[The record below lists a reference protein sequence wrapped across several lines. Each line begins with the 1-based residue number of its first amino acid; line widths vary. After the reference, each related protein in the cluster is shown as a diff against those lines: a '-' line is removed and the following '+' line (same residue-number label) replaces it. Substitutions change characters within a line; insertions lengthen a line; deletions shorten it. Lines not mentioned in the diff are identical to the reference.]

1 LFDFNN
7 VYSVFIVLI
16 FLHFNYGLKKLHSPC
31 FYIHFLS
38 IKGPV
43 LHFPSVTEE
52 DSGKY
57 FCIADNHIDKGAR
70 FDTKIEVFYLPP
82 VVTAVNT
89 TITTGRGWGK
99 YVKLRCV
106 VDGKISKFNFSF
118 ELNIL
123 RLFTR

>member
-1 LFDFNN
+1 M
-7 VYSVFIVLI
+7 
-16 FLHFNYGLKKLHSPC
+16 
-31 FYIHFLS
+31 
-38 IKGPV
+38 
-43 LHFPSVTEE
+43 

-57 FCIADNHIDKGAR
+57 FCIADNHIDKAAR
-70 FDTKIEVFYLPP
+70 VDTEIEVFYLPP
-82 VVTAVNT
+82 VVTAVDR

-106 VDGKISKFNFSF
+106 VDGKISKFNFSL